1 MDQVWHNLQCDASAD
16 LAELHHYTSLSMKY
30 WTQICVVARYDDSA
44 QSQVKGILSALSVAS
59 KLIIYDHI

>member
-1 MDQVWHNLQCDASAD
+1 
-16 LAELHHYTSLSMKY
+16 MKY
-30 WTQICVVARYDDSA
+30 CTQICVVARYDDSA